1 MSIIKKK
8 LFLEG
13 PLVSSLTGTSALIRP
28 VEVATT
34 SCDARNCILDRFKG
48 RKADWVQCDSCDKW
62 IHQFCAGLT
71 KKEVEVMKEYYC
83 ESCC

>member
-1 MSIIKKK
+1 MKTVLTPITMINRSRGVCLFVPLTLGEHYKKK

-48 RKADWVQCDSCDKW
+48 RKVDWIQCDSCDK
-62 IHQFCAGLT
+62 
-71 KKEVEVMKEYYC
+71 
-83 ESCC
+83 